1 MNKKRVLFI
10 CSRNSCRSQMAEAF
24 LRNLGGSEFEVFSAG
39 LQADE
44 IDPLAKQ
51 VMEEIGYSLEG
62 QFSKSLDRYLNDRF
76 SYLITVCEKAEK
88 ACPIFPGVSIR
99 QYWPIDDPVDVQGD
113 TETKLKAYR
122 QTRKEVK
129 KRIEAFIDVEGE

>member
-10 CSRNSCRSQMAEAF
+10 CSRNSCRSQMAQAF
-24 LRNLGGSEFEVFSAG
+24 LKKLGKGEFEVFSAG
-39 LQADE
+39 LQADK

-51 VMEEIGYSLEG
+51 VMEEIGYDLEG
-62 QFSKSLDRYLNDRF
+62 QFSKSLDRYLNERF

-113 TETKLKAYR
+113 DITKLNAYR
-122 QTRKEVK
+122 QTREAVK
-129 KRIEAFIDVEGE
+129 RRIEAFIDAETE

>member
-1 MNKKRVLFI
+1 LNKKRVLFI

-24 LRNLGGSEFEVFSAG
+24 LKKLGRDEFEVFSAG
-39 LQADE
+39 LRADK

-51 VMEEIGYSLEG
+51 VMEEIGYHMEG

-88 ACPIFPGVSIR
+88 SCPIFPGVSIR

-113 TETKLKAYR
+113 YKTKLNAYR
-122 QTRKEVK
+122 QTREEVK
-129 KRIEAFIDVEGE
+129 RRIQEFIDAEGE